1 MTDRTDR
8 AQRDGPLW
16 GPTAA
21 TGPRPEPRPLSADA
35 AVEFQGVSRWYGNV
49 VAVNDISFVLA
60 PGVTG
65 LLGPN
70 GAGKSTILHLL
81 AGLLRPSDGVVA
93 IRGAPAW
100 RNPSIYRQIA
110 LVPERES
117 VHAFLSGYEF
127 ALLNARLQGLP
138 QPEEAARRAIETVG
152 LTDARDRPVG
162 TYSKGMRQRVKI
174 AGALVHDPA
183 ILLLDEPFN
192 GMDPRQRLQMME
204 LFARMAAAGR
214 VILFSSHIL
223 EEVERLAQNV
233 LVIVSGRLA
242 AAGDF
247 REIRRLMTDRPHTFT
262 IRSSD
267 DRRLAAAL
275 VGHPSV
281 FGVELG
287 DGRLAVRTSDYAGFA
302 RALPVIARAGA
313 LSILELLPTDEDLE
327 SVFGYLVRR

>member
-1 MTDRTDR
+1 MSPREVVK
-8 AQRDGPLW
+8 LW
-16 GPTAA
+16 GPEVDAA
-21 TGPRPEPRPLSADA
+21 AGRGPGPRQPTPGA
-35 AVEFQGVSRWYGNV
+35 AVELLGVSRWYGNV
-49 VAVNDISFVLA
+49 VAVNDISFVLQS
-60 PGVTG
+60 GVTG

-70 GAGKSTILHLL
+70 GAGKSTILHML

-93 IRGAPAW
+93 VRGAPSW
-100 RNPSIYRQIA
+100 RNPTVYRDLG

-117 VHAFLSGYEF
+117 VHPFLTGFEF
-127 ALLNARLQGLP
+127 ARFNARLQGLP
-138 QPEEAARRAIETVG
+138 DPDAAARRAIATVG
-152 LTDARDRPVG
+152 LADAADRPVG
-162 TYSKGMRQRVKI
+162 TYSKGMRQRAKI
-174 AGALVHDPA
+174 AGALVHDPS

-192 GMDPRQRLQMME
+192 GMDPRQRLHMME
-204 LFARMAAAGR
+204 LLAGMAAEGR

-262 IRSSD
+262 MHSSD

-281 FGVELG
+281 FGVQLD

-302 RALPVIARAGA
+302 RALPVLARAQGV
-313 LSILELLPTDEDLE
+313 SILELRPTDEDLE
-327 SVFGYLVRR
+327 SVFGYLVHR